1 MSVPPT
7 RIHEPTSRRPTPVA
21 RATATRHGGRDS
33 RRPRARRGS
42 NSTVATRR
50 QRARDGSCRATCPAA
65 LSDGPDTAIGKT
77 ASTASAVHDPH
88 ASRTRTILLRP
99 RRRLGPVPV
108 PPHSDRDRP
117 PNWLLSLLSLSLFLR
132 SSTCSPSPL
141 PPAPPP
147 ANSSITPGLPC
158 PVFLAGRGRG
168 VRREA
173 VDPPSSKAQ
182 A

>member
-50 QRARDGSCRATCPAA
+50 QRARDGSCRATRPAA
-65 LSDGPDTAIGKT
+65 LSGGPHTAIGKT
-77 ASTASAVHDPH
+77 ASRPSAVHDQH

-99 RRRLGPVPV
+99 RRRLAPVPV

-117 PNWLLSLLSLSLFLR
+117 PNWLLSLLSLSLSFSVHPPVRLLDLPPPRLR
-132 SSTCSPSPL
+132 PTPPSPL
-141 PPAPPP
+141 GFPARF
-147 ANSSITPGLPC
+147 
-158 PVFLAGRGRG
+158 FLQVEEGG
-168 VRREA
+168 
-173 VDPPSSKAQ
+173 S
-182 A
+182 